1 MQISYQLLAQSMA
14 GTSETL
20 SLSVFL
26 PLLPSQWEGLT
37 GDSQLLELVLLVRPC
52 LNRETSASCQVMA
65 RPGSVIQPVYWNQGR
80 IRPLLLPLSGREH
93 AARRPPVTDLGAKWV
108 LGAPR
113 ELPRHACASPK
124 LKHKQLFA
132 WRLLGSFPD
141 GNFPKLR

>member
-20 SLSVFL
+20 SASVLL
-26 PLLPSQWEGLT
+26 PLLPPQWEGLT
-37 GDSQLLELVLLVRPC
+37 GDSQLLELVLLARPC
-52 LNRETSASCQVMA
+52 LNRETSASCQIMA
-65 RPGSVIQPVYWNQGR
+65 PSWKCHSAC
-80 IRPLLLPLSGREH
+80 LLEPRKDTAP
-93 AARRPPVTDLGAKWV
+93 AAAPQWKGTRSQAASRLMGAKWV
-108 LGAPR
+108 HGAPR
-113 ELPRHACASPK
+113 QLPRHPCASPK